1 MPKRINITLLASDY
15 LNILGYSLFFPF
27 FALFAV
33 SLGATPQT
41 TGFIWALNTVIAGI
55 VILAYGAL
63 SLKIKHERAVVLIS
77 LIMLSI
83 TSLIFLQVK
92 DVNQLLLAIIFNA
105 VASGLY
111 APSWKSVYTQ
121 SMKKKDSTR
130 EWSWFDG
137 GNMLVTSGGAA
148 IGGVLIGVYGFHGAL
163 MAMFALQV
171 IGALMATRLFVT
183 SGK

>member
-1 MPKRINITLLASDY
+1 MPKKINITLLASDY

-33 SLGATPQT
+33 SIGATPQT
-41 TGFIWALNTVIAGI
+41 TGFIWALNTVVAGT
-55 VILAYGAL
+55 VVLTYGAL
-63 SLKIKHERAVVLIS
+63 SLKIKHERVVVLLS
-77 LIMLSI
+77 LILLSI

-92 DVNQLLLAIIFNA
+92 DVHQLFIAIIFNA

-111 APSWKSVYTQ
+111 VPSWKSVYTR

-130 EWSWFDG
+130 DWSWFDG

-163 MAMFALQV
+163 MTMFSLQV
-171 IGALMATRLFVT
+171 LGAIMATRLFI
-183 SGK
+183 SPRK

>member
-1 MPKRINITLLASDY
+1 MPKKINITLLASDY

-33 SLGATPQT
+33 SIGATPQT
-41 TGFIWALNTVIAGI
+41 TGFVWALNTVIAGI
-55 VILAYGAL
+55 VILSYGAL
-63 SLKIKHERAVVLIS
+63 SLKIKHERVVVLMS

-83 TSLIFLQVK
+83 TSLIFMQVK
-92 DVNQLLLAIIFNA
+92 SVDQLLFAIVFNA

-121 SMKKKDSTR
+121 SIKKKDSAR

-148 IGGVLIGVYGFHGAL
+148 VGGVLIGIYGFRGAL
-163 MAMFALQV
+163 MAMFVLQV
-171 IGALMATRLFVT
+171 LGAIMATRLFA
-183 SGK
+183 SSKE